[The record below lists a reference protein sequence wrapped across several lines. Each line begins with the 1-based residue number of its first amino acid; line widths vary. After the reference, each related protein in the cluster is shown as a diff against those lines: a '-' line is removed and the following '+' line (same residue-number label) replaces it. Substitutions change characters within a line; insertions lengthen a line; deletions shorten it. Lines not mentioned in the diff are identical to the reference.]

1 MIGGSRVGFRK
12 KPHQQSAWLQ
22 LLLAVG
28 LFQGRLS
35 PDSSLPQAPW
45 SNYPEGLHHSHS
57 LRGGIGAL
65 QLTGAPLTPSL
76 HPKGLLWGED
86 DEHHLLVDDDFE
98 RLSYLYRRAHSHLIA
113 YLAEDLQDRPSGAS
127 AAGPTTI
134 DDPQQADSLT
144 REDADLIE
152 ILWKQ
157 DVDLG
162 IPLEDY
168 RPVQNTASP
177 VQQHPV
183 NSLTTFPASTAGQP
197 KAFPTP
203 ITPFGPQQQLDPQNQ
218 QALSSTGQYF
228 ATSTAD
234 KPIKKGYEVEVHE
247 PHRISIDTETGEPIF
262 EPLPGPSSLA
272 NGTLSLTGNSTS
284 DSFLDALMD
293 VVDDELFCGD
303 GEWAGLGGNSMGSSS
318 SAVSLNGSDPS
329 GDPFSGVLLHNASL
343 PSAMDP
349 SIGFASSANVSQ
361 QVNLQSGQVSNGIH
375 QSVVSNG
382 HATCGVPEDAR
393 SMSEQQNAQAANCF
407 GCQTSCGGQES
418 ESFRGLPNGAVCS
431 ESTFSNGR
439 QGRSACSTA
448 VAMCKQNEG
457 QGIGYAASDTGVSSM
472 YSDEC
477 DEEWMDG
484 ASEASHEHEQLVVGD
499 GELNYHSNSSS
510 TSSSMSFGSGSAGT
524 IDSCCTVPQKKYK
537 FFGRKPF
544 LTCNDITRS
553 RSHDDAH
560 VVPQPQKIHIRSE
573 LQLHGQTLQDVQ
585 HNHSYSVPSEVGL
598 LAPVYNVQELS
609 ISEAAGNKQV
619 PRFKPKTPNDTTAVA
634 SSSDNATM
642 GYVDEGA
649 GSGPVTS
656 SRDERRA
663 RELGIPIPTEEI
675 VRLSIDE
682 FNERLTRYELSDD
695 QLALIR
701 DIRRRG
707 KNKVAAQNCRK
718 RKLDQISTLQFDVDR
733 LRETRRAL
741 EVEHEQLRRL
751 ENLADMRLR
760 QLTDLV
766 STAERQGNQVT
777 NQINSGALGQTSVRP
792 TAATGAIPKNSANLK
807 L

>member
-1 MIGGSRVGFRK
+1 MSGVRCLSMK
-12 KPHQQSAWLQ
+12 
-22 LLLAVG
+22 
-28 LFQGRLS
+28 RLS
-35 PDSSLPQAPW
+35 D
-45 SNYPEGLHHSHS
+45 
-57 LRGGIGAL
+57 GANERWW
-65 QLTGAPLTPSL
+65 GSAPLRAERASPL
-76 HPKGLLWGED
+76 PHDPPKE
-86 DEHHLLVDDDFE
+86 FF
-98 RLSYLYRRAHSHLIA
+98 SF
-113 YLAEDLQDRPSGAS
+113 DLK
-127 AAGPTTI
+127 
-134 DDPQQADSLT
+134 
-144 REDADLIE
+144 DADLIE

-407 GCQTSCGGQES
+407 GCQTSCGGQGSHYNGADGKTSGINDQPTTRDLLSFNTSTASWDPFELFPEDFASLASNGTATSLSPQLGLNGTDHTTVACIPVPNQS